1 MPSLKR
7 WNGQNVPNLSNLCP
21 HTHAPQLDVVMMMT
35 IVKTAHMKK
44 FFKKWVSHAA
54 PFHISRTFCG
64 QNMCRILIKICAEY
78 CSIFHEE
85 YSRAAGNFANTSAL
99 RIGRLS
105 PSVHQPCA
113 STRHRLWHHHKVQ
126 RDKRSSLT
134 PISKSELHTWPGFRL
149 DFLINVCSSGTNI
162 SMSENIWILR
172 KWENL
177 DNRQKRTYL
186 FHVLSQSKFGPLIS
200 SLQDFTSIQISRY
213 IKITMLV
220 PLQKYQFCRRGCRKH
235 SLVHSWQ
242 GLVG

>member
-1 MPSLKR
+1 MQRL
-7 WNGQNVPNLSNLCP
+7 
-21 HTHAPQLDVVMMMT
+21 
-35 IVKTAHMKK
+35 
-44 FFKKWVSHAA
+44 F
-54 PFHISRTFCG
+54 ISPVHFVA
-64 QNMCRILIKICAEY
+64 KICAEY
-78 CSIFHEE
+78 WLKSVPNIARYFTKNIPVRQEILPTHPHFV
-85 YSRAAGNFANTSAL
+85 SAGSPPRCINHVHQCVIGYDIITKFRGTSAHHW
-99 RIGRLS
+99 
-105 PSVHQPCA
+105 HQYQNLNYILGLV
-113 STRHRLWHHHKVQ
+113 S
-126 RDKRSSLT
+126 
-134 PISKSELHTWPGFRL
+134 

-172 KWENL
+172 MWENL
-177 DNRQKRTYL
+177 DKKTKRTYL